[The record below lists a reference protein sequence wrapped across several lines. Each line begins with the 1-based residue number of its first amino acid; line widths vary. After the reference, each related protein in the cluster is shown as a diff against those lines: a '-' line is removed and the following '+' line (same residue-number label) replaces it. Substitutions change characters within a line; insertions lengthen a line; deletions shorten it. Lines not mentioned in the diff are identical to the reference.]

1 TVVGWFFAR
10 ILRVGVE
17 HALGWGDGLWQPLHA
32 REPRDLFVDVAG
44 AVVFDGFAESGANS
58 LALSAPLPRRG
69 ALDLRDHSIVEVRED
84 GLIHDRRVRLF
95 HSPHDFRQAA
105 YYADFRT
112 HEVQEAFELRPPRF
126 SCSSFLTWVG

>member
-58 LALSAPLPRRG
+58 LALSAPLPPRG
-69 ALDLRDHSIVEVRED
+69 ALDLRGHSIVEVRED
-84 GLIHDRRVRLF
+84 GLIHYRRVRLF
-95 HSPHDFRQAA
+95 QSAPDFRPAA
-105 YYADFRT
+105 YYAALPASD
-112 HEVQEAFELRPPRF
+112 V
-126 SCSSFLTWVG
+126 